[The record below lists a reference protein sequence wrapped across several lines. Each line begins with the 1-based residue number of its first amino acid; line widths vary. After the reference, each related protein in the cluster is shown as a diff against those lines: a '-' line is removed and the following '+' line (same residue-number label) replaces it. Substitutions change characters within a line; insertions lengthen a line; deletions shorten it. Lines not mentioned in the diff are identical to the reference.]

1 MSDIVQSL
9 QEDIGPHTYSTEVDA
24 KEAVLDVLESTLE
37 YPEDV
42 IHILSDMV
50 GCDEFNDVDLIELA
64 ELARQ
69 IITQNILEQMGLDE

>member
-1 MSDIVQSL
+1 MSDIVRSL

-50 GCDEFNDVDLIELA
+50 GCDEFNDVDLTELA
-64 ELARQ
+64 ELARPL
-69 IITQNILEQMGLDE
+69 ITQNILEQMGLDE